1 MGMDVV
7 FADDKPNPVGCFE
20 LNGFRRWAGAFVDSL
35 FARGGGGA
43 LLAGT
48 KSPVPWVLAVRCEL
62 FNKLFKGDIFE
73 LDFWL
78 VDGGGGLGAALVG
91 LN

>member
-1 MGMDVV
+1 M
-7 FADDKPNPVGCFE
+7 
-20 LNGFRRWAGAFVDSL
+20 DSL

-48 KSPVPWVLAVRCEL
+48 KSPVTCVLAARCEL

-73 LDFWL
+73 LDFW
-78 VDGGGGLGAALVG
+78 VVEGGGLGAALVG
-91 LN
+91 